1 VPLEFRA
8 PLNDNPATALGAG
21 TAQRSVDPTAAIPA
35 TPSPRSAPAGATP
48 STPLQAPPSTPQQ
61 DTSPSIAA
69 AARPINVGDTSRL
82 AATAPDL
89 PLQRTTTRRE
99 PTPPLQ
105 RQPTNA
111 ASPPVSS
118 AGDPAQATSRGDAG
132 RPLPARVVPAGDA
145 APLPPEFELR
155 TAAQRLAEP
164 SVGTE
169 NPISRAV
176 AEQAAPHRDVDLPLA
191 APAGG
196 NAVVDTT
203 ARGTGSTLAAPPVIA
218 RTTDAPTPS
227 APDTRLAFATPST
240 GINRQAET
248 VERALPFVRG
258 TSPAGQQPSSGL
270 RPGAVAAPGAAG
282 PVVRRVIASDSAT
295 GVLPATP
302 LVLSSESQLT
312 LDGTGMSTMPGGD
325 PVGAS
330 QSSAV
335 NAPLVSRRADRAQV
349 RAVSS
354 ATAGSPGSQHPAEMP
369 LVERVLQRASD
380 STETTHE
387 AVASVQEQS
396 TGTATDTPDVALDD
410 AEIDRITERIWQS
423 IRRRLRIERERSR
436 GSV

>member
-1 VPLEFRA
+1 
-8 PLNDNPATALGAG
+8 
-21 TAQRSVDPTAAIPA
+21 
-35 TPSPRSAPAGATP
+35 
-48 STPLQAPPSTPQQ
+48 
-61 DTSPSIAA
+61 
-69 AARPINVGDTSRL
+69 
-82 AATAPDL
+82 
-89 PLQRTTTRRE
+89 
-99 PTPPLQ
+99 
-105 RQPTNA
+105 
-111 ASPPVSS
+111 
-118 AGDPAQATSRGDAG
+118 
-132 RPLPARVVPAGDA
+132 VVPAGDA
-145 APLPPEFELR
+145 APLPPEFELH

-203 ARGTGSTLAAPPVIA
+203 PRDGSTLAAPPVIA
-218 RTTDAPTPS
+218 RTTDASAPS
-227 APDTRLAFATPST
+227 ARDASLTLAKPST
-240 GINRQAET
+240 PINRQAATE
-248 VERALPFVRG
+248 ERALPFVRG
-258 TSPAGQQPSSGL
+258 TSPAGQQPSPGL

-302 LVLSSESQLT
+302 LVLSSETQLT
-312 LDGTGMSTMPGGD
+312 LDGTGMSSIPGGD

-354 ATAGSPGSQHPAEMP
+354 ATAGSPGSQYPAEMP